1 MYENE
6 LDNIAGRRLTLES
19 QVNAIE
25 SANMNKE
32 TLAAIKQ
39 GADVLKGIHGK
50 LYVVESLFASR
61 FGFSEHG
68 ARGFSLQAD
77 G

>member
-1 MYENE
+1 M
-6 LDNIAGRRLTLES
+6 L

-32 TLAAIKQ
+32 TLDAMKK

-50 LYVVESLFASR
+50 LYVDGSR
-61 FGFSEHG
+61 WHVTSVMLTIFPYP
-68 ARGFSLQAD
+68 Q
-77 G
+77 